1 MFTQSLAF
9 SSPLPS
15 PFNKPPSN
23 TDHPQP
29 INQYIIQLTIPSSSE
44 STAEQPSDGK
54 GKTKSS
60 IMIWA
65 GIGRLKPHSGPN
77 GNGKQRSEMNDYE
90 KALAESLDT
99 SPEPVPE
106 FENLSRKVG
115 EDWACAIPTTLV
127 SPPPS
132 PHCSS

>member
-15 PFNKPPSN
+15 PFNKSPS

-29 INQYIIQLTIPSSSE
+29 IQYIIQLTIPSSE
-44 STAEQPSDGK
+44 LSTAAQPTDGK

-60 IMIWA
+60 IIIWA
-65 GIGRLKPHSGPN
+65 GIGRLKRPHADPN
-77 GNGKQRSEMNDYE
+77 ENGKEMNDYE

-106 FENLSRKVG
+106 FESLSRKVG

-127 SPPPS
+127 SPPHS
-132 PHCSS
+132 TAS